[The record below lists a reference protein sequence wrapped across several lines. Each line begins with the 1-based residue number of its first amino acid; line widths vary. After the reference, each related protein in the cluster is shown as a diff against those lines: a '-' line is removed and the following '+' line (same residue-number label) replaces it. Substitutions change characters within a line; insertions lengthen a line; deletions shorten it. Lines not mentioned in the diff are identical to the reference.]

1 MTNENLEHKTA
12 KDNFVKH
19 CVSGSFFSAL
29 VDAHKF
35 FVEKSPSFVGRMNI
49 KADRY
54 IMSWKEKIY
63 YPIAYCKFMSSCIG
77 DWKRQRKNF
86 R

>member
-1 MTNENLEHKTA
+1 MTNENLEHKI
-12 KDNFVKH
+12 
-19 CVSGSFFSAL
+19 FSAL

-77 DWKRQRKNF
+77 DVGKY
-86 R
+86 